1 MENYV
6 YSSAGYCVLTYFLG
20 IGDRHLENLLINN
33 QGKMFHIDFGY
44 ILGKDPK
51 PYPPPFKLC
60 PEMIEGMG
68 GRTSKCYETFK

>member
-1 MENYV
+1 MSNYIL
-6 YSSAGYCVLTYFLG
+6 SSAGYCVLTYFLG

-33 QGKMFHIDFGY
+33 EGKMFHIDFGF

-60 PEMIEGMG
+60 KAMVEGMG
-68 GRTSKCYETFK
+68 G